1 MIFSNYLKPVEV
13 VVDRVS
19 SDQVVLEFAKGKI
32 LTFDKNVFS
41 LAKEG
46 DVLNII
52 FMSNNKKVVYTIN
65 KNKTKKRKEKIAKII
80 DKVFQ

>member
-19 SDQVVLEFAKGKI
+19 SDQVVLEFAKGKMF
-32 LTFDKNVFS
+32 TFDKNVFS